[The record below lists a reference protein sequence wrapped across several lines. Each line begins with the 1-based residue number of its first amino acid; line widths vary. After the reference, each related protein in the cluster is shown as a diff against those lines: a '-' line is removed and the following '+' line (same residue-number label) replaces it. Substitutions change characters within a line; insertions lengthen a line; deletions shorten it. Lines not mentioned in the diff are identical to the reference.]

1 MRIYMCERELCKYKR
16 GEVLNNSIFLLL
28 LLLLLLFLQSS
39 GCKKIREFEILSFS
53 RQGIN
58 CDLDFVA
65 AAAAAALWVPQCFI
79 SSVKQL
85 EQPARQR
92 IKVSGGEVLLL
103 LLNTNKELTLRE
115 EEEDSAPF
123 PLSAIFFFF
132 FLQTSPLRVPISR
145 LFFFLTLNFFFL

>member
-16 GEVLNNSIFLLL
+16 GEVLNNSIFLLRL

-65 AAAAAALWVPQCFI
+65 AAPAAAL
-79 SSVKQL
+79 
-85 EQPARQR
+85 
-92 IKVSGGEVLLL
+92 
-103 LLNTNKELTLRE
+103 
-115 EEEDSAPF
+115 
-123 PLSAIFFFF
+123 
-132 FLQTSPLRVPISR
+132 
-145 LFFFLTLNFFFL
+145 